1 MFPASLR
8 GPAERVHS
16 SAVGVGGGGMA
27 VKIKKKRKKSDDGAA
42 ADDDATSSG
51 GEWMSCERA
60 ARAEATDVAL
70 GLDTDIAGGLS
81 VTEADR

>member
-16 SAVGVGGGGMA
+16 SSVGGGGMA
-27 VKIKKKRKKSDDGAA
+27 VKIKKKRKKS
-42 ADDDATSSG
+42 DDDATSSG

-60 ARAEATDVAL
+60 ARAEALEVAL

>member
-1 MFPASLR
+1 
-8 GPAERVHS
+8 
-16 SAVGVGGGGMA
+16 MA
-27 VKIKKKRKKSDDGAA
+27 VKIKKKRKKSDDGA

-60 ARAEATDVAL
+60 ARAEASDVAL

>member
-8 GPAERVHS
+8 GPAEGVHS
-16 SAVGVGGGGMA
+16 SAVNGGGGGGMA
-27 VKIKKKRKKSDDGAA
+27 VKIKKKRKKSDDGA

>member
-1 MFPASLR
+1 MFPASIR

-16 SAVGVGGGGMA
+16 SAVNGGGGGGMT
-27 VKIKKKRKKSDDGAA
+27 VKIKKKRKKSDDAA
-42 ADDDATSSG
+42 DDDDATSSG

-60 ARAEATDVAL
+60 ARAEALDVAL

>member
-8 GPAERVHS
+8 GPAERVHT
-16 SAVGVGGGGMA
+16 SAGGGCGGMA
-27 VKIKKKRKKSDDGAA
+27 VKIKKKRKKS
-42 ADDDATSSG
+42 DDDATSSG

-60 ARAEATDVAL
+60 ARAEASDVAL

>member
-1 MFPASLR
+1 MFSASLR

-16 SAVGVGGGGMA
+16 SAVNGGGGMA
-27 VKIKKKRKKSDDGAA
+27 VKIKKKRKKS
-42 ADDDATSSG
+42 DDDATSSG

-60 ARAEATDVAL
+60 ARAEALDVAL

-81 VTEADR
+81 VTEADRY

>member
-16 SAVGVGGGGMA
+16 NGGGAMA
-27 VKIKKKRKKSDDGAA
+27 VKIKKKRKKS
-42 ADDDATSSG
+42 DDDATSSG

-60 ARAEATDVAL
+60 ARAEAVDVAL

>member
-16 SAVGVGGGGMA
+16 SAVNGGGGMA
-27 VKIKKKRKKSDDGAA
+27 VKIKKKRKKS
-42 ADDDATSSG
+42 DDDATSSG

-60 ARAEATDVAL
+60 ARAEALDVAL

>member
-1 MFPASLR
+1 MLFPASLR

-16 SAVGVGGGGMA
+16 SAVGGGMA
-27 VKIKKKRKKSDDGAA
+27 VKIKKKRKKSDDAA

-51 GEWMSCERA
+51 EWMSCDRA
-60 ARAEATDVAL
+60 ARAEAFDVAL

>member
-1 MFPASLR
+1 
-8 GPAERVHS
+8 
-16 SAVGVGGGGMA
+16 MA
-27 VKIKKKRKKSDDGAA
+27 VKIKKKRKKSDDGG
-42 ADDDATSSG
+42 ADDDATSS

-60 ARAEATDVAL
+60 ARAEAFDVAL

>member
-1 MFPASLR
+1 MLFPASLR

-16 SAVGVGGGGMA
+16 SAVAVGGGGGMA
-27 VKIKKKRKKSDDGAA
+27 VKIKKKRKKSDDA
-42 ADDDATSSG
+42 ADDDATSS

-60 ARAEATDVAL
+60 ARAEAFDVAL

>member
-16 SAVGVGGGGMA
+16 SAVNGGGMA
-27 VKIKKKRKKSDDGAA
+27 VKIKKKRKKSDDA

-60 ARAEATDVAL
+60 ARAEASDVAL